1 MEAGKSRAESRLLCA
16 TFQHLKKY
24 NDVYFWATNIFLA
37 IAKFCKKIELDFFGA
52 LILLKYFSDTL
63 SKESLCLAL
72 FDIYIIDDESMAEI
86 FLETL
91 RQAKSFNDQKAAAIF
106 VVWITKGLVLN
117 WCRMTSLY
125 IQYAVELL
133 YDSVVGTLIA
143 AKFEQLTTDSY
154 LFSKESNCI
163 VKLMYKQR
171 FAQYVL
177 PLLINKFETADDLQ
191 KANLIIAISST
202 LQSMPK
208 QFLQKYLTAVSF
220 PGLRLVVS
228 N

>member
-1 MEAGKSRAESRLLCA
+1 M
-16 TFQHLKKY
+16 
-24 NDVYFWATNIFLA
+24 A
-37 IAKFCKKIELDFFGA
+37 IAKLRKKIELDFFGT

-72 FDIYIIDDESMAEI
+72 FDIYIIDESMAEI

-91 RQAKSFNDQKAAAIF
+91 RQAVSFNDQKAAAIF

-154 LFSKESNCI
+154 LFSKESNCT

-191 KANLIIAISST
+191 KANLITAISST

-208 QFLQKYLTAVSF
+208 QFLQKYLTSVSF
-220 PGLRLVVS
+220 LGLRLVVS

>member
-1 MEAGKSRAESRLLCA
+1 MVFFLYFKLCE
-16 TFQHLKKY
+16 
-24 NDVYFWATNIFLA
+24 
-37 IAKFCKKIELDFFGA
+37 KIELDFFGT

-91 RQAKSFNDQKAAAIF
+91 RQAVSYNDQKAAAIF
-106 VVWITKGLVLN
+106 VVWITKGLILN

-133 YDSVVGTLIA
+133 YDNVVGTLIA

-177 PLLINKFETADDLQ
+177 PLLISKFETADDLQ
-191 KANLIIAISST
+191 KANLITAISST

-208 QFLQKYLTAVSF
+208 QFLQKYLTSVSF
-220 PGLRLVVS
+220 LGLRLVVS

>member
-1 MEAGKSRAESRLLCA
+1 
-16 TFQHLKKY
+16 
-24 NDVYFWATNIFLA
+24 
-37 IAKFCKKIELDFFGA
+37 
-52 LILLKYFSDTL
+52 
-63 SKESLCLAL
+63 
-72 FDIYIIDDESMAEI
+72 MAEI

-91 RQAKSFNDQKAAAIF
+91 RQAVSFNDQKAAAIF
-106 VVWITKGLVLN
+106 VVWITKGLVLS
-117 WCRMTSLY
+117 WCRMTSRY
-125 IQYAVELL
+125 IQYALELL
-133 YDSVVGTLIA
+133 CDSVVGTLIA
-143 AKFEQLTTDSY
+143 ANFEQLTTDNY

-191 KANLIIAISST
+191 KANLITAISST

-208 QFLQKYLTAVSF
+208 QFLQKYLTSVSF
-220 PGLRLVVS
+220 LDLGLVMS